1 MEKYYQSPEFSKLTE
16 KYPFLRHASE
26 EPAGLLGQRYCVI
39 DIETTGLEYQK
50 SEIIEIAAA
59 RIEGGQTT
67 ETYNVLINT
76 HQLLPDNIMNLTG
89 ITQELHDA
97 GVEKR
102 VALDG
107 FYTFINND
115 PLVVHNVEFDVPFI
129 NHHAQLLFIPHLAN
143 QLLCTLKLSR
153 KLIPGLYSYKL
164 SKVAEHFRIPTPV
177 LHRAAAD
184 VEITGAIW
192 LKLIA
197 LLENKGIQTVAA
209 AEKFWK
215 S

>member
-1 MEKYYQSPEFSKLTE
+1 MGRS
-16 KYPFLRHASE
+16 
-26 EPAGLLGQRYCVI
+26 YCVI

-50 SEIIEIAAA
+50 SEIIELAAA
-59 RIEGGQTT
+59 RIEGGKTT
-67 ETYNVLINT
+67 ESYNVLINT
-76 HQLLPDNIMNLTG
+76 HQLLPDLIVNLTG
-89 ITQELHDA
+89 ISQELHDA
-97 GVEKR
+97 GIEKR
-102 VALDG
+102 AALEG
-107 FYTFINND
+107 FFQFVKTD

-143 QLLCTLKLSR
+143 PLLCTLKLSR

-192 LKLIA
+192 LKLLG
-197 LLENKGIQTVAA
+197 LLEPKGLQTVEAV
-209 AEKFWK
+209 EKFWK